1 MGATTIDANEN
12 GEAKLPGGYVIRLE
26 MAGLWVPGDA
36 SPQFR
41 FFDPITGE
49 PKPAPEEILRF
60 QPPPIPNSPI
70 LRLVFAGLGTNLWN
84 RTAQVFDSRTH
95 HPVGRVIDVQKRGK
109 PVLDVPL
116 EIWHDT
122 PLGIVLRLPC
132 GAAETAPLP
141 TQPGEQCLLPCGVRF
156 QFITT
161 GPGTVRE
168 VGRRGETWD
177 ITPSRQRFIL
187 GRVSPAVWAANC
199 RFRNRDSGDPAPWSQ
214 PAWFERVPRIQAAHL
229 AEFNGQPAELVCY
242 PKRAHVWFQIA
253 HLTGMPNPRS
263 TQNLLEV
270 EIPAFRSALPSQKL
284 RIAVQAA
291 EMNANLPPGSIPYF
305 WPEYA
310 ETSRTVTPNQLLRE
324 CREAWPD
331 YRLRIDKSTHSVI
344 VEPRPDSL
352 WERGLRMAKEWWP

>member
-1 MGATTIDANEN
+1 MCWWSPGLESFFAVTPSWLANEN
-12 GEAKLPGGYVIRLE
+12 GEAKLPAGHTIRLE

-36 SPQFR
+36 SPQLR
-41 FFDPITGE
+41 FFDPTTGG

-60 QPPPIPNSPI
+60 QPPAIPNSPI
-70 LRLVFAGLGTNLWN
+70 LRLVFSGSGTNLWN

-132 GAAETAPLP
+132 G
-141 TQPGEQCLLPCGVRF
+141 VRF
-156 QFITT
+156 QFIAT

-177 ITPSRQRFIL
+177 ITPSGQRFIL

-214 PAWFERVPRIQAAHL
+214 PAWFERVPRIQAAHHGSKL
-229 AEFNGQPAELVCY
+229 PLSRRVRCRKASTADAMHASAVASRGTVGKTTGSSKSGDLLNL
-242 PKRAHVWFQIA
+242 RLQIA
-253 HLTGMPNPRS
+253 LSRS
-263 TQNLLEV
+263 G
-270 EIPAFRSALPSQKL
+270 K
-284 RIAVQAA
+284 
-291 EMNANLPPGSIPYF
+291 MG
-305 WPEYA
+305 
-310 ETSRTVTPNQLLRE
+310 
-324 CREAWPD
+324 
-331 YRLRIDKSTHSVI
+331 
-344 VEPRPDSL
+344 
-352 WERGLRMAKEWWP
+352 